1 MRTQTT
7 GPPFLHL
14 QDYSV
19 INSQIIKM
27 VVTDYLNVYTD
38 FVQDR
43 LDSLVIKQ
51 CKDYNVYGNRQL
63 TFRDEVLSDV
73 GITFCYIC
81 KNCFDRP
88 RKVSFS
94 VYLVS
99 ALRHQVKYS
108 IAKQLGYYRN
118 CKKYPAYYIHK
129 FGAVLDGQIIDLR
142 IKSPS
147 EKLFRL
153 SFEDFDFSPLNK
165 TEMQIIQLFFGGEF
179 EIREIAQLLKISE
192 GTVRKYKNR
201 ALKKLR
207 NTNKHLL
214 N

>member
-1 MRTQTT
+1 
-7 GPPFLHL
+7 
-14 QDYSV
+14 
-19 INSQIIKM
+19 M

-43 LDSLVIKQ
+43 LGRLVIRY
-51 CKDYNVYGNRQL
+51 CINYNVYGNRQL
-63 TFRDEVLSDV
+63 NFRDEVLSDV

-118 CKKYPAYYIHK
+118 CKKDSTYYIHK
-129 FGAVLDGQIIDLR
+129 FGAVLGGQIIDLR
-142 IKSPS
+142 IESPS

-179 EIREIAQLLKISE
+179 EIREIAQLLKIGE

>member
-1 MRTQTT
+1 
-7 GPPFLHL
+7 
-14 QDYSV
+14 
-19 INSQIIKM
+19 M
-27 VVTDYLNVYTD
+27 VVTDYLEVYSD

-43 LDSLVIKQ
+43 LDRLVIKY

-63 TFRDEVLSDV
+63 NFRDEVLSDI

-81 KNCFDRP
+81 KNCFDKP
-88 RKVSFS
+88 RRVSLS

-99 ALRHQVKYS
+99 AFRHQVKYS
-108 IAKQLGYYRN
+108 IAKQIGYYRN
-118 CKKYPAYYIHK
+118 CKKDSAYYIHE
-129 FGAVLDGQIIDLR
+129 FGAVFGGQIIDLR

-147 EKLFRL
+147 EKLFNL
-153 SFEDFDFSPLNK
+153 SFEDFDFSLLNE

-179 EIREIAQLLKISE
+179 EIREISQLLKISE
-192 GTVRKYKNR
+192 GTARKYKNR
-201 ALKKLR
+201 ALTKLR